1 MKVGIIL
8 CFFLS
13 LIGETIAQSSVWK
26 VESDKNFMFIGG
38 TVHALR
44 ETDYPLPKAYDF
56 AFDQS
61 DVIVLEADV
70 NKLQDP
76 AFGVKLREQGMYA
89 DSTTLQSVLSKETYS
104 LLEKEL
110 AKHNIPVV
118 GVNKMKPSMVGIL
131 LSGLVMQAEGMSV
144 EGVDQHFY
152 EKAVKAEKSLDF
164 LESVES
170 QMDILFSMGEGK
182 EDDFIRYTLENMS
195 ETDEDLDKVLKDW
208 RSGRLDNTEELL
220 DEMRKEFPGL
230 TADLLDERNNEWMS
244 SLSKYLTT
252 KEIEFV
258 MFGNMHLAGDTGIIA
273 QLKKEGY
280 KITQVKP

>member
-1 MKVGIIL
+1 
-8 CFFLS
+8 LS